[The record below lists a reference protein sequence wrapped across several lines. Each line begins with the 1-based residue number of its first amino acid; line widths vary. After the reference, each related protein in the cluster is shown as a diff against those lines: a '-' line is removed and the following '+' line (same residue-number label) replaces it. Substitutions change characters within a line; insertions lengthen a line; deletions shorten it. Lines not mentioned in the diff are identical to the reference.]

1 MKKLTLISVAILV
14 LMITVPAMAGE
25 PDCLAEAER
34 IANEIKD
41 KTFVTCEGTSCF
53 RRQETI
59 VQISD
64 PLEDEITD
72 VYASEPS
79 KSEILNG
86 KKFQYNFSL
95 VPTLKDF
102 CEQDIA
108 MRRTYGTWGSN
119 WESVI
124 YHIEGEEISKITPK
138 IALTSYADDNPYY
151 NKNETNFNEGN
162 LKITGWASIDT
173 VRARVRFDLFPR
185 VRLYLG
191 DRKITVNVY
200 GQLQ

>member
-1 MKKLTLISVAILV
+1 M
-14 LMITVPAMAGE
+14 
-25 PDCLAEAER
+25 
-34 IANEIKD
+34 
-41 KTFVTCEGTSCF
+41 
-53 RRQETI
+53 

-64 PLEDEITD
+64 PLEYEIID
-72 VYASEPS
+72 VYVPELS
-79 KSEILNG
+79 KSEILNS
-86 KKFQYNFSL
+86 KKFQYSFSL

-102 CEQDIA
+102 CEQDIG
-108 MRRTYGTWGSN
+108 MRRISGTWVSN

-124 YHIEGEEISKITPK
+124 YHIEGEEISEITPK

-162 LKITGWASIDT
+162 LKITSWASIDT